1 MQTVHKLDYK
11 FNVAKQR
18 RGMSYKA
25 IMGKYKKT
33 LPSCVDL
40 RAAGFVPPI
49 ENQGSEGDCAA
60 HATAGALEFLQL
72 LQIKAGS
79 GSLIYD
85 GGPFQ
90 RVSRQQLYWGGRLI
104 EGSTGED
111 SGISD
116 LNDMAIVA
124 KETGVAREAI
134 WPYTPEDLFNAPPQN
149 VLDDAGLHKLPESYS
164 LSAGYQLRH
173 CLWAG
178 FPFMLGFQVFESF
191 MSEEVA
197 KTGEM
202 PMPMEGEQIV
212 GGHAVLAVGYDD
224 ARQSFIIRN
233 SWGGSWGIDGY
244 FHMPYEFIDSQY
256 AGDLVTLRG
265 EPTVNP

>member
-1 MQTVHKLDYK
+1 MQPIHKLNYK
-11 FNVAKQR
+11 FNPDKQR
-18 RGMSYKA
+18 RGLSYKGQL
-25 IMGKYKKT
+25 GKYKKT

-40 RAAGFVPPI
+40 RNSGFMPAI
-49 ENQGSEGDCAA
+49 ENQGAEGDCAA

-72 LQIKAGS
+72 MEIKLGV

-90 RVSRQQLYWGGRLI
+90 RVSRQQLYWGGRAI
-104 EGSTGED
+104 EGSTGDD
-111 SGISD
+111 SGIAD
-116 LNDMAIVA
+116 LNDMAAVA
-124 KETGVAREAI
+124 KDTGVARESI
-134 WPYTPEDLFNAPPQN
+134 WPYTPADLFNAPPQN
-149 VLDDAGLHKLPESYS
+149 VLDDAALHKLEQSYG
-164 LSAGYQLRH
+164 LSAGYQLKH

-202 PMPMEGEQIV
+202 PLPMEGEKIV

-233 SWGGSWGIDGY
+233 SWGGDWGIDGY

-256 AGDLVTLRG
+256 AGDFVTLRASVS
-265 EPTVNP
+265 TNP